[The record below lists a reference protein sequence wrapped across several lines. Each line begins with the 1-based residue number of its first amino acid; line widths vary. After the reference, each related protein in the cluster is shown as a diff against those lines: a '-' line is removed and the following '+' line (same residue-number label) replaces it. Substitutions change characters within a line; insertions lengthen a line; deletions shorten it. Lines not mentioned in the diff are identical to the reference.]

1 MRWALAAS
9 LFLMWLSGSGCAGS
23 AGSLRAPPRTDDAG
37 ITSLASRRVADD
49 LRLCRY
55 QITVIVSG
63 GTARLEGKVSSNA
76 DKGRAEELTREAG
89 AARVDDL
96 LVVDPA
102 AGEGARC

>member
-1 MRWALAAS
+1 MRCALMVGVFSACLGWA
-9 LFLMWLSGSGCAGS
+9 GCAGS
-23 AGSLRAPPRTDDAG
+23 LRTPPQTDDAG

-63 GTARLEGKVSSNA
+63 GTAQLEGKVSSNA
-76 DKGRAEELTREAG
+76 DKGRAEDLAREAG
-89 AARVDDL
+89 AKRVDDL

>member
-1 MRWALAAS
+1 MRSALMVAVFSAC
-9 LFLMWLSGSGCAGS
+9 LGCAGS
-23 AGSLRAPPRTDDAG
+23 AGSLRIPPQTDDAG
-37 ITSLASRRVADD
+37 ITSLASRRLADD

-63 GTARLEGKVSSNA
+63 GTAQLEGRVSSNA
-76 DKGRAEELTREAG
+76 DKGRAEDLTHEAG
-89 AARVDDL
+89 ATHVDDL

>member
-1 MRWALAAS
+1 MRSTLAAV
-9 LFLMWLSGSGCAGS
+9 LFLTCLVSGGCAGS
-23 AGSLRAPPRTDDAG
+23 LRTPPQTDDAG

-49 LRLCRY
+49 PRLCRY

-76 DKGRAEELTREAG
+76 DKGRAEDLTREAG

>member
-1 MRWALAAS
+1 MRCALTVAVFSACLGWA
-9 LFLMWLSGSGCAGS
+9 GCAT
-23 AGSLRAPPRTDDAG
+23 SLRTPAQTDDAG
-37 ITSLASRRVADD
+37 IASLASRRVADD
-49 LRLCRY
+49 LKLCRY

-63 GTARLEGKVSSNA
+63 GTARLEGRVSSNA
-76 DKGRAEELTREAG
+76 DKGRAEDLTREAG